1 MIVDSY
7 HRNYSLA
14 LRHLAALRREN
25 PGQQVELLSRRN
37 AQGRYSS
44 RGHNFRFEV
53 IGEKPTGKGIEFV
66 AHFDYGSKKKGS
78 VIEMQLHI
86 FAPEGTTDN
95 EALQAIRDRAL
106 GKPWPSKKWQARM
119 LEYKSGKKS
128 LRKNEGA
135 NKLPKGLVNTTM
147 AEGSG
152 RVTSRVAVSSNRR
165 TRRKTK

>member
-1 MIVDSY
+1 MIINAH

-14 LRHLAALRREN
+14 LQHLAALRRDN

-37 AQGRYSS
+37 AAGRYST
-44 RGHNFRFEV
+44 RGRSYQFEV
-53 IGEKPTGKGIEFV
+53 IGEKPTGEGIEFV

-86 FAPEGTTDN
+86 FVPEGTTDN

-106 GKPWPSKKWQARM
+106 GKPWPSKKWKARM
-119 LEYKSGKKS
+119 LEYKSGKKG

-135 NKLPKGLVNTTM
+135 NKLPKGLVNSAM

-152 RVTSRVAVSSNRR
+152 RVTSRSAIQSNRR
-165 TRRKTK
+165 ARRKTK

>member
-14 LRHLAALRREN
+14 LRHLSALRREN

-37 AQGRYSS
+37 AQGRHSS
-44 RGHNFRFEV
+44 RGRHFTFEV
-53 IGEKPTGKGIEFV
+53 IGEKPTGEGIEFV
-66 AHFDYGSKKKGS
+66 AHFDYGSKKSGS

-106 GKPWPSKKWQARM
+106 GKSWPSKEWQARM

-128 LRKNEGA
+128 IRKNKGA
-135 NKLPKGLVNTTM
+135 NKLPTGLVNTAM

-152 RVTSRVAVSSNRR
+152 RITSRSAIPSNRR